1 MSSRE
6 RTFSSIKCPYC
17 NTSHAVKL
25 WFPCGDHDGRVTFVY
40 FATTDPDDRDC
51 LCNVYACPQ
60 CGRITVLDAGNEERG
75 RM

>member
-17 NTSHAVKL
+17 NTSHVVKL
-25 WFPCGDHDGRVTFVY
+25 WFPCGDHDDRVTFVD
-40 FATTDPDDRDC
+40 FVTTDPSDRDC

-60 CGRITVLDAGNEERG
+60 CGRITVMDAEKVVSNV
-75 RM
+75 